1 MQQVARFLGVYY
13 TWALGLVAC
22 SGAAVVV
29 SFARAFSSSNKAAS
43 PGRFSTGSGSGPG
56 SRSESPVGP
65 GASPKWGQGGIGSS
79 ASSGGLVGSGSGGL
93 TSGMHRASTP
103 PSAGLDRAHPSSGG
117 SHSPGLERG
126 GPPPPLSRG
135 HSKSPLHYLGGRD
148 TGDPYGHGHATPPRG
163 GGGLGLGQIHYERVG
178 SNSSGFGDGVWSGG
192 GGANSGDSQVSSS
205 SNSGSGDGA
214 LLCRTST
221 LLVVC
226 SVGLG
231 LHAVYCFAAGG
242 WGGSLGSAA
251 ATAAA
256 SRGDRWST
264 AAYTIVGWDASGG
277 SGSSSNE
284 ALEGLN
290 ERDAAASADAVVYLA
305 LELLPAVAMVLALGV
320 RGGSSNRNTAADGS
334 SSGHHYHGAPGTV
347 ERRRAISSAMD
358 TSRDFEKHRGG
369 GGSGLMDRSYD
380 GGNVLSGNILG
391 GGTSSSGTS
400 SGHNGGGSGR
410 SGVDRSRD
418 PRTALRSSGVNSGGS
433 QHHHSQHPVSYGA
446 MPLTHVTS
454 SGDSSHHSL
463 HRPHGGRSG
472 HLAVGSTVASHERKR
487 TDSDFAAPYSHAFD
501 SSHGNN
507 RSSSAS
513 NTSVNPTSSS
523 NGSTVHSSGVHYPRP
538 SGGSTFAFGRGSHL
552 PSVAASPSVA
562 PQPTPSPPPPIPVPT
577 KPPQQFLHGD
587 ENGANRGFN
596 EHHATSTVAPV
607 TGNGNGYV
615 DVPSTVD
622 AEPRLVQ
629 FPTPVSVAL
638 AAPQPL
644 HPNPRY
650 SSDTPPVVAG
660 NPPGAVEK
668 STTAEYFHPQPVS
681 GQTRGF

>member
-1 MQQVARFLGVYY
+1 VKQVARFLGVYY

-22 SGAAVVV
+22 SGAAVVA
-29 SFARAFSSSNKAAS
+29 SFARAFSSNNKGAS

-65 GASPKWGQGGIGSS
+65 GASPKWGQGGIGGS
-79 ASSGGLVGSGSGGL
+79 ASSGGLVGSGSSGVGVGVGGSL
-93 TSGMHRASTP
+93 SSGLHRASTP
-103 PSAGLDRAHPSSGG
+103 PSAGLDRVHPSSGG
-117 SHSPGLERG
+117 SHSPGVERG
-126 GPPPPLSRG
+126 LGLQPPPRG

-178 SNSSGFGDGVWSGG
+178 SNSSGFGDGVSAG

-205 SNSGSGDGA
+205 SSSGSGDGA

-242 WGGSLGSAA
+242 WAGFLGSAA

-256 SRGDRWST
+256 SGGDRWST
-264 AAYTIVGWDASGG
+264 AAYAIAGWGG
-277 SGSSSNE
+277 AAGV
-284 ALEGLN
+284 LN
-290 ERDAAASADAVVYLA
+290 QRDAAASADAVLYLA
-305 LELLPAVAMVLALGV
+305 LELLPAIAMVLALGV
-320 RGGSSNRNTAADGS
+320 RGGSNNDSNAATGSGS
-334 SSGHHYHGAPGTV
+334 SLHHHHHHHPGAPGAV

-358 TSRDFEKHRGG
+358 SSRDFDKHRGG
-369 GGSGLMDRSYD
+369 GQMDRSND
-380 GGNVLSGNILG
+380 GGYVLG
-391 GGTSSSGTS
+391 GGPSG
-400 SGHNGGGSGR
+400 GRGGG
-410 SGVDRSRD
+410 DRSRD
-418 PRTALRSSGVNSGGS
+418 PRSALRGSSSGSS
-433 QHHHSQHPVSYGA
+433 HHHHNPVSYGA
-446 MPLTHVTS
+446 VPLTHVMTN
-454 SGDSSHHSL
+454 DHHNHHH

-472 HLAVGSTVASHERKR
+472 HSAVGSTVASLERKR

-501 SSHGNN
+501 SSNGSN
-507 RSSSAS
+507 SSSSS
-513 NTSVNPTSSS
+513 NTSANFNSN
-523 NGSTVHSSGVHYPRP
+523 NGSTMQSSGVHYPRP
-538 SGGSTFAFGRGSHL
+538 NGGSTFAFGRGSHL

-562 PQPTPSPPPPIPVPT
+562 SQPTPSPPPPLPLPT
-577 KPPQQFLHGD
+577 KTAQHSFLQGGD
-587 ENGANRGFN
+587 SGANKGLKVN
-596 EHHATSTVAPV
+596 HTADAATPLA
-607 TGNGNGYV
+607 GNGNGHL
-615 DVPSTVD
+615 DSPSTAG
-622 AEPRLVQ
+622 AEPPLVQ

-644 HPNPRY
+644 HPTPRY
-650 SSDTPPVVAG
+650 SSDTTPVVG

-668 STTAEYFHPQPVS
+668 STAAEFFHPQPVS